1 MDLKGWMTDHRG
13 RFDAWLGEQFE
24 QVWPEAFR
32 ERLVYPVFS
41 GGKRVRPLVSI
52 AAFEAVAGTEVEANS
67 VYPAAGAVELIHTY
81 SLVHDDMP
89 CMDND
94 DLRRGRPTVHRVWDE
109 ATAVLVGDALQSQ
122 AFGMLASAP
131 WTGERI
137 KQAVQI
143 LAQDSGT
150 WGMVGGQA
158 ADIGVQGPVLDLE
171 TLTRLHSLK
180 TGALIRAAAV
190 LGGLAAG
197 GADEHLGALDLY
209 GRQIGLAFQLADDVL
224 DADEDA
230 GEDGPP
236 SYVKLLGVDETRRR
250 AEAAA
255 TEAIEAVQHLQAP
268 QALIALARFI
278 VERDH

>member
-1 MDLKGWMTDHRG
+1 MDLQQWMADHRG
-13 RFDAWLGEQFE
+13 RFDAWLAEQFDS
-24 QVWPEAFR
+24 VWPEAFR

-52 AAFEAVAGTEVEANS
+52 GAFEAVAGTTGETSN

-94 DLRRGRPTVHRVWDE
+94 DERRGRPTVHRVWDE

-122 AFGMLASAP
+122 AFGMLAAAP

-158 ADIGVQGPVLDLE
+158 ADIGVQGPVQDLE

-180 TGALIRAAAV
+180 TGALIRASAV

-197 GADEHLGALDLY
+197 GTDEQLGALDHY

-224 DADEDA
+224 DAEEDA

-250 AEAAA
+250 AEQASAD
-255 TEAIEAVQHLQAP
+255 AIDAVASLQAP
-268 QALIALARFI
+268 DALIALARFI

>member
-1 MDLKGWMTDHRG
+1 MDLKGWMIDHRG
-13 RFDAWLGEQFE
+13 RFDAWLVEQFE
-24 QVWPEAFR
+24 QIWPEAFR

-52 AAFEAVAGTEVEANS
+52 AAFEAVAGTDVEANT

-89 CMDND
+89 CMDD
-94 DLRRGRPTVHRVWDE
+94 DDVRRGRPTVHRVWDE

-158 ADIGVQGPVLDLE
+158 ADIGIQGPVLDLE

-180 TGALIRAAAV
+180 TGALIRASAV

-197 GADEHLGALDLY
+197 GSDEHLGALDLY

-224 DADEDA
+224 DVDEDA

-236 SYVKLLGVDETRRR
+236 SYVKLLGVAETRHR

-255 TEAIEAVQHLQAP
+255 TEAIEAVQNLQAP